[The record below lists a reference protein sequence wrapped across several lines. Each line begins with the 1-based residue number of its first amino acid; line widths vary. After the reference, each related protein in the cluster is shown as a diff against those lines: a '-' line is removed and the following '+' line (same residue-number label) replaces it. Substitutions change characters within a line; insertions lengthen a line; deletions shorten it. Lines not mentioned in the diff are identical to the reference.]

1 MTSRSAC
8 VVFIALALLSGSS
21 VRAIDTFD
29 IDGDGRKDALT
40 DGLLVLRHL
49 FGFSGTTLTE
59 GAIAGDATRSTVS
72 EIESYLQTNGVYLD
86 VDEDGT
92 TDALTDGLLLLRH
105 LFGFS
110 GQTLIEGAVSAT
122 ASRASASEIG
132 SYIDVGPIDTDGD
145 GTGDLTDAFPL
156 DATEFMDTDG
166 DGVGD
171 NSDTISNVPPNANAG
186 EDQSASE
193 QVMVTLDGS
202 ASNDSDGTIKTV
214 AWT

>member
-1 MTSRSAC
+1 MMSRSAY
-8 VVFIALALLSGSS
+8 VVFIALVLLNGSP

-29 IDGDGRKDALT
+29 IDGDGTKDALT

-59 GAIAGDATRSTVS
+59 GVIGGDATRSTVS

-110 GQTLIEGAVSAT
+110 GQTLVEGAVGAT

-132 SYIDVGPIDTDGD
+132 SYLDVGPIDTDRD
-145 GTGDLTDAFPL
+145 
-156 DATEFMDTDG
+156 
-166 DGVGD
+166 
-171 NSDTISNVPPNANAG
+171 
-186 EDQSASE
+186 
-193 QVMVTLDGS
+193 
-202 ASNDSDGTIKTV
+202 
-214 AWT
+214 